1 MSFTVVI
8 PARYASSRL
17 PGKPLAMIAGKPM
30 IQHVCD
36 RARESRAS
44 RVVVATD
51 DRRIQEACQNVGVEV
66 VMTSPH
72 HASGTD
78 RLEEVARKLGLAP
91 DHRVVNVQGDEP
103 LIPPALINQVAE
115 NLDYYPEAA
124 ISTLCERIHDPRQV
138 FNPNVVKVVFDA
150 RGMAHYFS
158 RAPIP
163 WARDYWPANASV
175 ADVDLPDGIGYFRH
189 IGIYGYRAS
198 VLGEFVGWAPA
209 PTEQTEALEQLRALY
224 NGARIHVDIADR
236 PPAAGVD
243 TEEDLARV
251 RALLEAGGR
260 YA

>member
-30 IQHVCD
+30 IQHVCE
-36 RARESRAS
+36 RANESRAS

-51 DRRIQEACQNVGVEV
+51 DARIEEACLGFGAEV
-66 VMTSPH
+66 IMTSPH

-78 RLEEVARKLGLAP
+78 RLEEVARKLQLDP

-103 LIPPALINQVAE
+103 LIPPELINQVAD
-115 NLDYYPEAA
+115 NLEQYQEAA
-124 ISTLCERIHDPRQV
+124 IATLCERIHDARQV

-163 WARDYWPANASV
+163 WARDFWPAGA
-175 ADVDLPDGIGYFRH
+175 ATQDVDLPDGIGYFRH

-198 VLGEFVGWAPA
+198 VLSEFVTWLPA
-209 PTEQTEALEQLRALY
+209 PTERVESLEQLRALY
-224 NGARIHVDIADR
+224 NGALIHVDVADR
-236 PPAAGVD
+236 PPAPGVD
-243 TEEDLARV
+243 TEEDLDRL
-251 RALLEAGGR
+251 RALMEKGGAR
-260 YA
+260 G

>member
-30 IQHVCD
+30 IQHVCE
-36 RARESRAS
+36 RANESRAS

-51 DRRIQEACQNVGVEV
+51 DARIEEACRGFGAEV
-66 VMTSPH
+66 IMTSPN

-78 RLEEVARKLGLAP
+78 RLEEVARKLQLDP

-103 LIPPALINQVAE
+103 LIPSELINQVAD
-115 NLDYYPEAA
+115 NLEQYQEAA
-124 ISTLCERIHDPRQV
+124 IATLCERIHDARQV

-163 WARDYWPANASV
+163 WARDFWSAGA
-175 ADVDLPDGIGYFRH
+175 ATQDVDLPDGIGYFRH

-198 VLGEFVGWAPA
+198 VLSEFVTWLPA
-209 PTEQTEALEQLRALY
+209 PSERVESLEQLRALY
-224 NGARIHVDIADR
+224 NGALIHVDVADR
-236 PPAAGVD
+236 PPAPGVD
-243 TEEDLARV
+243 TEEDLARL
-251 RALLEAGGR
+251 RALMEKGGAR
-260 YA
+260 G